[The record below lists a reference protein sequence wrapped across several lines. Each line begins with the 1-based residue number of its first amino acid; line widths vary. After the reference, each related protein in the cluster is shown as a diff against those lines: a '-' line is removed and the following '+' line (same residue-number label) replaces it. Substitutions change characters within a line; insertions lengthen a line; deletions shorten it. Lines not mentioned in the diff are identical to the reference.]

1 MTFKKDYINYLLYTV
16 VNAKGSVLRDN
27 YRLSKLVDSIMAND
41 DVMKVTYL
49 IGKTA
54 GLELL
59 FKYLLYV
66 SDKIDK
72 SHVTIFNLKDNFEY
86 DKKNLFK
93 ICEKI
98 NDYKS
103 ENVQD
108 IIKNISSGDSE
119 KETPVS
125 EDSVETGSLTEEKE
139 TPGNKQAKDEDAGNL
154 LNIDDADLQAE
165 SEENAERGSILT
177 LIENEESD
185 ELEAE
190 LFELESISES
200 VENSGR
206 EKIVEPLDEDKES
219 RAEEISADAVDS
231 DAEADEDLVDSDEV
245 EIRGD
250 NIVIEEELMEET
262 GTEDSGAEAAGADEI
277 IDDLPE
283 IEIEVHKPMG
293 SSASHE
299 EGHIKE
305 ESITNEAY
313 YKFETKFFEEVKIL
327 EKLFA
332 TVDKEC
338 RNAGTGKLSEKCLQ
352 SLTEI
357 MGITSELSSLSRQLS
372 FDLIADIFLTMNI
385 YFTKSISQP
394 EIFTVERI
402 KLLDSSLALVNSLIK
417 GEDYLNYD
425 TIVDKMEKL
434 KSDITST
441 PETRSRETDQT
452 LAEDEISGQTDISI
466 GEDVNI
472 EAEKR
477 LRQESSAEF
486 EVGDFPDEEIL
497 SADTVD
503 RNISHRKEKA
513 SETYT
518 EAEFEALEQKSAVI
532 QSQIDSANFKLKFLI
547 KEFEKI
553 FAGIND
559 LKGEYSKFDALE
571 KISELNNALRLIA
584 KISADIKFK
593 DVLKLAEV
601 TYVFLKYVKDYR
613 MDLTEPEI
621 QQIVKYIIFTFKML
635 ITNRK
640 PEDFNVLV
648 RHLNNPVKIFA
659 DS

>member
-1 MTFKKDYINYLLYTV
+1 MTFKKDYINYLLYSV
-16 VNAKGSVLRDN
+16 VNSKGSELREN

-59 FKYLLYV
+59 FKYLLYI

-72 SHVTIFNLKDNFEY
+72 SHVSIFNLKDNFEY
-86 DKKNLFK
+86 DKKNLLK

-108 IIKNISSGDSE
+108 VINNISSKESV
-119 KETPVS
+119 KETAVPEDSAEPEAMIENQEIVTERQS
-125 EDSVETGSLTEEKE
+125 ED
-139 TPGNKQAKDEDAGNL
+139 EDKSNL
-154 LNIDDADLQAE
+154 LSVDDSDRQDE
-165 SEENAERGSILT
+165 TDENTGGSSKLT
-177 LIENEESD
+177 LIENEDSNDGES
-185 ELEAE
+185 EI
-190 LFELESISES
+190 FELDSISES
-200 VENSGR
+200 VENSGM
-206 EKIVEPLDEDKES
+206 EKKAEPADED
-219 RAEEISADAVDS
+219 EETSTEEFSANEVDS
-231 DAEADEDLVDSDEV
+231 DADVSVSSTDINEEGVPE
-245 EIRGD
+245 D
-250 NIVIEEELMEET
+250 NISIEEELVQEPE
-262 GTEDSGAEAAGADEI
+262 GDTERPAEVFE
-277 IDDLPE
+277 DLPE
-283 IEIEVHKPMG
+283 IEIIVHKPMG
-293 SSASHE
+293 QSSSSE
-299 EGHIKE
+299 EGHVKE

-332 TVDKEC
+332 TVDKDC
-338 RNAGTGKLSEKCLQ
+338 RISGTGKLSGKCLQ

-357 MGITSELSSLSRQLS
+357 IGITSELSNLSRQLS

-394 EIFTVERI
+394 EIFTSERI

-425 TIVDKMEKL
+425 TVVDKIEKL
-434 KSDITST
+434 KFDISQGPESRSVDEAGFGEEFEST
-441 PETRSRETDQT
+441 DKEV
-452 LAEDEISGQTDISI
+452 ISG
-466 GEDVNI
+466 GESYI
-472 EAEKR
+472 ERVEKYSR
-477 LRQESSAEF
+477 NESSAGYE
-486 EVGDFPDEEIL
+486 
-497 SADTVD
+497 SAD
-503 RNISHRKEKA
+503 ISGEPPPQQK
-513 SETYT
+513 T
-518 EAEFEALEQKSAVI
+518 EEAYMEEELRPLEQKSAVI

-584 KISADIKFK
+584 KISAEIKFK

-648 RHLNNPVKIFA
+648 QHLNNPVKIFA